1 MMKRVIVPGSFDPI
15 TKGHLHIIERA
26 AKLFDEV
33 YVVVLCNPNKKGMFS
48 VEERIDLMKQSL
60 AYIDNVKV
68 DSYSGLTIDYARHI
82 HACAMIR
89 GVRSLKDYEYEKD
102 LAAMNALI
110 APDIETVLLF
120 ADGQY
125 ALISSSMVKEL
136 AHFNAD
142 YQSYV
147 PCVVYEAMQ
156 KKRSEAYE

>member
-1 MMKRVIVPGSFDPI
+1 MKRVIVPGSFDPI
-15 TKGHLHIIERA
+15 TKGHIHIIERA

-33 YVVVLCNPNKKGMFS
+33 YVVVLCNPNKKGFFTI
-48 VEERIDLMKQSL
+48 EERMALMEQSL
-60 AYIDNVKV
+60 AHLENVKI
-68 DSYSGLTIDYARHI
+68 DADSGLTTEYARKVE
-82 HACAMIR
+82 ACAMIR

-120 ADGQY
+120 ADGKY

-142 YQSYV
+142 YEPYV
-147 PCVVYEAMQ
+147 PHVVYEAMK
-156 KKRSEAYE
+156 KKRSDVHE